1 MIGISFIPLAFAGGD
16 DDDCPGDS
24 SNCSP
29 PWTTRTS
36 TSDPSAQAVEY
47 NVDYV
52 NGTDLDNCYS
62 DSYPSGSNYTEL
74 IQPTNSNMDF
84 GSNGSATGRCEIFY
98 WEWNLLSTDGFDDPW
113 FPIGRTTVIDMELWV
128 NFGNGADN
136 IDCDSFSME
145 HRFSYYGAN
154 ATAFGE
160 DVINGTQYLASHDI
174 ICSEIGNDL
183 RVITMPASALADL
196 QTNLDEGADWW
207 ALSFVIDN
215 WPNSKGNVSTNQ
227 ISYED
232 NIDLNIDSLTAP
244 WANLCD
250 QDDIPPGTCS
260 NSGGVWLMMNYTL
273 TPEPVDDLAITAN
286 DHITVNLDW
295 TEPDWYGWK
304 DVDPSHWADITTGY
318 ADFEGYQI
326 NRSAAGG
333 GLPLTVITE
342 TTTADTD
349 FLVTGLDTNT
359 EYSFRVSAI
368 TQGGQLGVNQVNAS
382 GNIVTVTTDTFFQP
396 TQNLTGIE
404 VFNATNPNMEDILFT
419 RTDIN
424 TTHISVDVDRPIVY
438 NLACNLDYKYA
449 QFDHT
454 FTSPT
459 TIVFDSNTHRS
470 TFTFVNSTSEV
481 INMFCWDQSGS
492 DTGRFILTQTG
503 FPFLDQI
510 IQFRAGDF
518 GTAGNLGAFDLIS
531 LFAIVLIM
539 LGMNRVNPT
548 VGVIISV
555 SLIGTLGFFE
565 IVSLPSVIISALAVV
580 IMLVVASTRKVD
592 G

>member
-1 MIGISFIPLAFAGGD
+1 MIGISFIPLALAGS
-16 DDDCPGDS
+16 DDCPGDGG
-24 SNCSP
+24 CSP

-36 TSDPSAQAVEY
+36 TSDPTANAREY
-47 NVDYV
+47 NVDFV
-52 NGTDLDNCYS
+52 NGTGLDNCYS
-62 DSYPSGSNYTEL
+62 NSYPSGFNYTEL
-74 IQPTNSNMDF
+74 IQSGTVMQFGNSGVLSGN
-84 GSNGSATGRCEIFY
+84 CEIFY
-98 WEWNLLSTDGFDDPW
+98 WEWNLRSTEGSDDPW
-113 FPIGRTTVIDMELWV
+113 FPAGRTTVETMELWIW
-128 NFGNGADN
+128 FSIGTDEM
-136 IDCDSFSME
+136 DCDSFAME

-160 DVINGTQYLASHDI
+160 DVLNGTQFLVSDGL
-174 ICSEIGNDL
+174 ICNEGNL
-183 RVITMPASALADL
+183 NVPTKITMPASAITDL
-196 QTNLDEGADWW
+196 QANLDEGADWW
-207 ALSFVIDN
+207 ALSFAADD
-215 WPNSKGNVSTNQ
+215 WPESKGDPDIRYDDNV
-227 ISYED
+227 
-232 NIDLNIDSLTAP
+232 DLNDDPLVAP
-244 WANLCD
+244 WADLCD

-260 NSGGVWLMMNYTL
+260 NAGGVWLMMNYTL

-304 DVDPSHWADITTGY
+304 DVDPSTWADITTGY
-318 ADFEGYQI
+318 ADFEGYQV

-333 GLPLTVITE
+333 GSPLTIITE

-349 FLVTGLDTNT
+349 FLVTSLDTNT

-368 TQGGQLGVNQVNAS
+368 TRGGQLGVNQINAS

-424 TTHISVDVDRPIVY
+424 TTHISVDVDRPIAY

-459 TIVFDSNTHRS
+459 TIVLDANTHRS

-492 DTGRFILTQTG
+492 DTGRYILTQTG

-518 GTAGNLGAFDLIS
+518 GTSGNLGAFDLIS

-580 IMLVVASTRKVD
+580 VMLVVASTRKVD